1 MKLNHNRIAVIFNP
15 MGGSASSGMIDK
27 LAAACTAHGIELV
40 KVTTT
45 ADFGS
50 AKKLAG
56 EAVQTGMYDA
66 VIACGGDG
74 TACQV
79 AEGLMGSGIPL
90 AVYPAG
96 TGNLFARAFYA
107 SPVPTR
113 FVDMI
118 VHGQPQPLDM
128 VRLTC
133 TDTSGKEHQQLF
145 LVATGFGK
153 ISDAISFA
161 SARMKRIFGKFA
173 YVARVAVACVRPSP
187 VRYTVT
193 PLAADGSHSL
203 HHKPMSYT
211 ASAVFAFNAVPP
223 SMLAMSRGCNA
234 SDGLLDVVAI
244 TADGFGSLL
253 QIFTRLASGRPDLST
268 HYRRVRAA
276 SLRIDTS
283 VPVTPNIDGDPG
295 VATQSLLL
303 TVLPQA
309 VQIIVS

>member
-1 MKLNHNRIAVIFNP
+1 
-15 MGGSASSGMIDK
+15 MGGSAKSGMIDK
-27 LAAACTAHGIELV
+27 LAAACAAHGIQLV
-40 KVTTT
+40 KLTTT

-50 AKKLAG
+50 ARNLAR
-56 EAVQTGMYDA
+56 EAVSSALYDV

-107 SPVPTR
+107 NPEPAR
-113 FVDMI
+113 FIDMI
-118 VHGQPQPLDM
+118 VNGQAQPLDM

-133 TDTSGKEHQQLF
+133 TDASGEKHEQLF
-145 LVATGFGK
+145 LVATGFGRL
-153 ISDAISFA
+153 SDAISFA
-161 SARMKRIFGKFA
+161 SARMKRMFGKLA
-173 YVARVAVACVRPSP
+173 YVARVAVACLRPGP
-187 VRYTVT
+187 VRYTIT
-193 PLAADGSHSL
+193 PMAADGTDSL
-203 HHKPMSYT
+203 QSKAVSFD

-223 SMLAMSRGCNA
+223 TMLAMSRGCNA

-244 TADGFGSLL
+244 TASGFSTLL
-253 QIFTRLASGRPDLST
+253 QISGRMASGRPDLSP
-268 HYRRVRAA
+268 HYRRIRA
-276 SLRIDTS
+276 SSVRIDTS
-283 VPVTPNIDGDPG
+283 APVTPNIDGDPG

-303 TVLPQA
+303 TVLPHA

>member
-1 MKLNHNRIAVIFNP
+1 
-15 MGGSASSGMIDK
+15 MGGSAKSGMIDK
-27 LAAACTAHGIELV
+27 LAAACAVHGIELV

-50 AKKLAG
+50 ARKLAA
-56 EAVQTGMYDA
+56 EAFQAGVYDA

-79 AEGLMGSGIPL
+79 AEGLMGSGTPL
-90 AVYPAG
+90 AVFPAG

-107 SPVPTR
+107 SPVPAR
-113 FVDMI
+113 FIDMI

-133 TDTSGKEHQQLF
+133 TDASGKEHQQLF

-161 SARMKRIFGKFA
+161 SARMKRIFGKLA
-173 YVARVAVACVRPSP
+173 YVARVAVACVKPSP
-187 VRYTVT
+187 VRYSIT
-193 PLAADGSHSL
+193 PLAADGSESL
-203 HHKPMSYT
+203 QQRPMHYT

-244 TADGFGSLL
+244 TANGIGSLL
-253 QIFTRLASGRPDLST
+253 QICTHMATGRPDLSK

-276 SLRIDTS
+276 SVRIDTS
-283 VPVTPNIDGDPG
+283 APVTPNIDGDPG